1 MKRRQRGNGFEA
13 VSRFGRVESPASFPR
28 RVLGSRRRG
37 REPSSHCQSL
47 GTRLRGYDV
56 FVGKRKSVGT
66 VQRAAFVVVLLLGQ
80 ICSQDATAQVAS
92 ESSRRAIRFSTDV
105 RPLLSDRCFHCHGPD
120 EESREAELRLD
131 IAPESDEIVVPGKP
145 KGSELLRRITSTDPD
160 EQMPPPGH
168 GKPLT
173 TKEVSLIKRWI
184 EGGGKWS
191 AHWAYEK
198 PVRTKAPDLALDK
211 SSNWIDGF
219 IAQRLADETLKLSPE
234 ADPVTLIRRVSFDL
248 TGLPPTPEEVA
259 AFVNDRSADA
269 WEKVVDRLLASD
281 AHGERM
287 ATYWLDLV
295 RYADTVGY
303 HGDQD
308 HAISPY
314 RDWVID
320 AFIENMPFDRFTA
333 EQLAGDLVEGSGTDQ
348 KIASG
353 YNRLLQTT
361 HEGGLQPREY
371 LAIYAADRI
380 RNLSEVWMGGTMGC
394 CQCHN
399 HKFDPYTIEDF
410 YSMGAFFADLD
421 EAKHFTSGGNSLPTK
436 REPELVVLTRRE
448 RAKITAL
455 DTAIRECNEAIAA
468 RKPVKPEKLEK
479 AYDKAYAA
487 ILKTLKTMKALGA
500 DLEKS
505 ARRTMISASIK
516 PRTMRVLPRGNWLDE
531 SGPIVTSAIPSFL
544 GKLDTGDQRATRL
557 DLAEWLTDAESGNG
571 LLTSRVF
578 ANRFWYLLLGNGI
591 ARNLTD
597 FGGQGEPPSHPELL
611 DNLAIEF
618 VESGWNIRHMLKLIA
633 MSRTYRQSSF
643 VGEELRTADPENRL
657 FSRQSRFR
665 LPAEAVRDNALFV
678 SGLLVQKVGGPSVKP
693 YQPAGYYRHLN
704 FPTRKYAQHNDDRQ
718 WRRGLY
724 VHWQRQFLHPM
735 LKAFDAPRR
744 EECTAQRP
752 RSNTPLASL
761 TLLNDPTFVEAARA
775 FAERI
780 FRTETATT
788 DSERLD
794 AAFMLAVSRKPDAF
808 ERSVLSTLLIES
820 RKQYQGHEKAARN
833 FISAGIAPTPYG
845 FEVTEHAAWTAVAR
859 AILTLGE
866 TTTRN

>member
-1 MKRRQRGNGFEA
+1 MNSATSSFSTDAGTNRQLVSSVLTSTRWRFSLVWCFLGLFITHSAFAQERRP
-13 VSRFGRVESPASFPR
+13 V
-28 RVLGSRRRG
+28 
-37 REPSSHCQSL
+37 
-47 GTRLRGYDV
+47 
-56 FVGKRKSVGT
+56 
-66 VQRAAFVVVLLLGQ
+66 
-80 ICSQDATAQVAS
+80 
-92 ESSRRAIRFSTDV
+92 RFSTDI
-105 RPLLSDRCFHCHGPD
+105 RPILSDRCFHCHGPD

-131 IAPESDEIVVPGKP
+131 IAPEADHIVVPAKP
-145 KGSELLRRITSTDPD
+145 AESELWRRIMSTDPD

-173 TKEVSLIKRWI
+173 KDESDLLHRWI

-198 PVRTKAPDLALDK
+198 PLKTEPPEVAVDDP
-211 SSNWIDGF
+211 SNWIDRF
-219 IAQRLADETLKLSPE
+219 IVQQLADGSLNLAPE
-234 ADPVTLIRRVSFDL
+234 ADRVTLIRRVSFDL
-248 TGLPPTPEEVA
+248 TGLPPTPEEVDV
-259 AFVNDRSADA
+259 FVNDKSDGA
-269 WEKVVDRLLASD
+269 WETLIDRLLASE

-320 AFIENMPFDRFTA
+320 AFTENIPFDRFTA
-333 EQLAGDLVEGSGTDQ
+333 EQLAGDLVEGSGIDQ

-410 YSMGAFFADLD
+410 YSIGAFFADLD

-448 RAKITAL
+448 RLRIDELKQ
-455 DTAIRECNEAIAA
+455 EIAGIKVA
-468 RKPVKPEKLEK
+468 SQHLANGDADQPSIVATIKKLEK
-479 AYDKAYAA
+479 EIEA
-487 ILKTLKTMKALGA
+487 IKKG
-500 DLEKS
+500 S
-505 ARRTMISASIK
+505 RRTMISASVK
-516 PRTMRVLPRGNWLDE
+516 PRTMRVLPRGNWLDD

-544 GKLDTGDQRATRL
+544 GNIETRGQRATRL
-557 DLAEWLTDAESGNG
+557 DLANWLTDAKNGNG
-571 LLTSRVF
+571 LLTARVF
-578 ANRFWYLLLGNGI
+578 VNRFWYLLFGEGI

-618 VESGWNIRHMLKLIA
+618 VESGWDVRHMLKLIA
-633 MSRTYRQSSF
+633 MSKAYRQSSS
-643 VGEELRTADPENRL
+643 VKDEALTADPENRL

-704 FPTRKYAQHNDDRQ
+704 FPTRKYAQHNDERQ

-775 FAERI
+775 FAARI
-780 FRTETATT
+780 LGGTS
-788 DSERLD
+788 DDKGRLD
-794 AAFMLAVSRKPDAF
+794 RAFRLAVSRSPDDF
-808 ERSVLSTLLIES
+808 EQKLVMQLLAES
-820 RKQYQGHEKAARN
+820 REQFLTDEAAARALV
-833 FISAGIAPTPYG
+833 STGLAPKD
-845 FEVTEHAAWTAVAR
+845 ENVSVVEHAAWTTVAR
-859 AILTLGE
+859 AILALGE

>member
-1 MKRRQRGNGFEA
+1 MKNFLELI
-13 VSRFGRVESPASFPR
+13 SFILLITGVPSAH
-28 RVLGSRRRG
+28 VLGDQ
-37 REPSSHCQSL
+37 P
-47 GTRLRGYDV
+47 
-56 FVGKRKSVGT
+56 
-66 VQRAAFVVVLLLGQ
+66 
-80 ICSQDATAQVAS
+80 
-92 ESSRRAIRFSTDV
+92 IRFSTDI

-131 IAPESDEIVVPGKP
+131 IAPEVDHIVVPGKP
-145 KGSELLRRITSTDPD
+145 AESELLRRVTSTDPD

-168 GKPLT
+168 GKPLSAGQ
-173 TKEVSLIKRWI
+173 VDLLRNWI
-184 EGGGKWS
+184 ESGGKWS

-198 PVRTKAPDLALDK
+198 PVRTAPPDVHVDR
-211 SSNWIDGF
+211 SGNWIDRF
-219 IAQRLADETLKLSPE
+219 IADRLASRSLQLSPE
-234 ADPVTLIRRVSFDL
+234 ADHGTLIRRVSFDL
-248 TGLPPTPEEVA
+248 TGLPPTPEEVD
-259 AFVNDRSADA
+259 AFVSDGSPDA
-269 WEKVVDRLLASD
+269 WEKLVDRLLASE
-281 AHGERM
+281 AHGERL
-287 ATYWLDLV
+287 ASYWLDLV

-308 HAISPY
+308 HNISPY

-333 EQLAGDLVEGSGTDQ
+333 EQLAGDLVEGAGIDQ

-361 HEGGLQPREY
+361 HEGGLQPKEY

-421 EAKHFTSGGNSLPTK
+421 EAKHFKSGGNSLPTK
-436 REPELVVLTRRE
+436 REPELVVLSQRE
-448 RAKITAL
+448 RRRIDEL
-455 DTAIRECNEAIAA
+455 RDEIAA
-468 RKPVKPEKLEK
+468 IQVASQHTGTSDGDTSLVDAMVKKLKKEIEDIEKN
-479 AYDKAYAA
+479 
-487 ILKTLKTMKALGA
+487 
-500 DLEKS
+500 
-505 ARRTMISASIK
+505 ARRTMISVSIE
-516 PRTMRVLPRGNWLDE
+516 PRTMRVLPRGNWLDD
-531 SGPIVTSAIPSFL
+531 SGPIVTSAIPKFL
-544 GKLDTGDQRATRL
+544 GKLDTGDQRASRL
-557 DLAEWLTDAESGNG
+557 DLAKWLTDAENGNG
-571 LLTSRVF
+571 LLTARVF
-578 ANRFWYLLLGNGI
+578 ANRFWYLLFGNGI

-618 VESGWNIRHMLKLIA
+618 VESGWNVRHMLKLMA
-633 MSRTYRQSSF
+633 MSLAYRQTSVVSD
-643 VGEELRTADPENRL
+643 ELRKADPENRL
-657 FSRQSRFR
+657 FSRQARFR
-665 LPAEAVRDNALFV
+665 LPAETIRDNALFI
-678 SGLLVQKVGGPSVKP
+678 SGLLVQEIGGPSVKP

-704 FPTRKYAQHNDDRQ
+704 FPTRKYTHHNDERQ

-761 TLLNDPTFVEAARA
+761 TLLNDPTFVEAARVFAHRVMTEADNDRTRLHRA
-775 FAERI
+775 FR
-780 FRTETATT
+780 
-788 DSERLD
+788 
-794 AAFMLAVSRKPDAF
+794 LAVSRSPDEV
-808 ERSVLSTLLIES
+808 ERGLLLKLLTDS
-820 RKQYQGHEKAARN
+820 RDQFGSEEAAARALVATG
-833 FISAGIAPTPYG
+833 ISS
-845 FEVTEHAAWTAVAR
+845 EHGDVPAAELAAWTTVAR

>member
-1 MKRRQRGNGFEA
+1 MNPDSLRNIFASVVQSGFTT
-13 VSRFGRVESPASFPR
+13 FLASFPR
-28 RVLGSRRRG
+28 R
-37 REPSSHCQSL
+37 RETRPRWISL
-47 GTRLRGYDV
+47 GTRLRGYDE
-56 FVGKRKSVGT
+56 FVGTAESARTVSV
-66 VQRAAFVVVLLLGQ
+66 AALILMLLLLLLLSS
-80 ICSQDATAQVAS
+80 SQRATAQAARETS
-92 ESSRRAIRFSTDV
+92 ERAVRFSTDI
-105 RPLLSDRCFHCHGPD
+105 RPILSDRCFHCHGPD

-131 IAPESDEIVVPGKP
+131 IAPEADHVVVPGDP
-145 KGSELLRRITSTDPD
+145 SESELFRRITSTDPD

-173 TKEVSLIKRWI
+173 NDEVSLLRRWI

-198 PVRTKAPDLALDK
+198 PVKTVPPDIAVG
-211 SSNWIDGF
+211 SPSNWIDRF
-219 IAQRLADETLKLSPE
+219 IAARLADESLELSPE
-234 ADPVTLIRRVSFDL
+234 ADRVTLLRRISFDL
-248 TGLPPTPEEVA
+248 TGLPPTPEDVD
-259 AFVNDRSADA
+259 AFVNDKSANA

-281 AHGERM
+281 EHGERM

-308 HAISPY
+308 HNISPY

-333 EQLAGDLVEGSGTDQ
+333 EQLAGDLVEGSGIDQ

-361 HEGGLQPREY
+361 HEGGLQPKEY

-410 YSMGAFFADLD
+410 YSIGAFFADLD
-421 EAKHFTSGGNSLPTK
+421 EAQHFKSGGNSLPTK
-436 REPELVVLTRRE
+436 REPELVVLTQRE
-448 RAKITAL
+448 RLRIDELKQEIAG
-455 DTAIRECNEAIAA
+455 IRIASQHVA
-468 RKPVKPEKLEK
+468 NGDQSSVGAVIGKLEK
-479 AYDKAYAA
+479 EIEAINKA
-487 ILKTLKTMKALGA
+487 
-500 DLEKS
+500 
-505 ARRTMISASIK
+505 ARRTMISASIE
-516 PRTMRVLPRGNWLDE
+516 PRTMRVLPRGNWLDD
-531 SGPIVTSAIPSFL
+531 SGPVVTSSIPKFL
-544 GKLDTGDQRATRL
+544 GTLDTGSKRATRL
-557 DLAEWLTDAESGNG
+557 DLASWLTDAENGNG
-571 LLTSRVF
+571 LLTARVF
-578 ANRFWYLLLGNGI
+578 ANRFWYLLFGEGI

-618 VESGWNIRHMLKLIA
+618 VESGWNVRHMLKRIA
-633 MSRTYRQSSF
+633 MSQAYRQSSL
-643 VGEELRTADPENRL
+643 VSARLREVDPANRL

-678 SGLLVQKVGGPSVKP
+678 SGLLVQQIGGPSVKP

-704 FPTRKYAQHNDDRQ
+704 FPTREYAQHSDERQ

-775 FAERI
+775 FAARI
-780 FRTETATT
+780 MTSAN
-788 DSERLD
+788 DDHARLD
-794 AAFMLAVSRKPDAF
+794 AAFRSAVSRSPEDF
-808 ERSVLSTLLIES
+808 ERKLLTELLVAS
-820 RKQYQGHEKAARN
+820 RGQYRSDEASALALV
-833 FISAGIAPTPYG
+833 SAGIAPNTDG
-845 FEVTEHAAWTAVAR
+845 GSVVEHAAWTAVAR

>member
-1 MKRRQRGNGFEA
+1 VKRDSFRNFLASVVQIGLMIFL
-13 VSRFGRVESPASFPR
+13 ASFPR
-28 RVLGSRRRG
+28 R
-37 REPSSHCQSL
+37 REPGTHWMSL
-47 GTRLRGYDV
+47 GTRLRGYDEV
-56 FVGKRKSVGT
+56 VGSGESART
-66 VQRAAFVVVLLLGQ
+66 VQLAAFGFVLLATLSL
-80 ICSQDATAQVAS
+80 SQRATAQTEGQAAS
-92 ESSRRAIRFSTDV
+92 GRAVRFSTDI
-105 RPLLSDRCFHCHGPD
+105 RPILSDRCFHCHGPD

-131 IAPESDEIVVPGKP
+131 IAPEADHIVVPGKP
-145 KGSELLRRITSTDPD
+145 AESELFRRITSTDPD

-173 TKEVSLIKRWI
+173 VDEVSLFRGWI

-198 PVRTKAPDLALDK
+198 PVRTKDPNVVVDNSA
-211 SSNWIDGF
+211 NWIDRF
-219 IAQRLADETLKLSPE
+219 IAQRLADESLKLSPE
-234 ADPVTLIRRVSFDL
+234 ADRVTLLRRVSFDL
-248 TGLPPTPEEVA
+248 TGLPPTPEHVE
-259 AFVNDRSADA
+259 AFVSDKSADA
-269 WEKVVDRLLASD
+269 WENVVDRLLASD
-281 AHGERM
+281 EHGERM

-320 AFIENMPFDRFTA
+320 AFIDNMPFDRFTA
-333 EQLAGDLVEGSGTDQ
+333 EQLAGDLVEGSGIDQ

-361 HEGGLQPREY
+361 HEGGLQPKEY

-448 RAKITAL
+448 RRRIKELDQKIGETKAAVAAL
-455 DTAIRECNEAIAA
+455 ASDDAA
-468 RKPVKPEKLEK
+468 RSKLEATITELTK
-479 AYDKAYAA
+479 KKAA
-487 ILKTLKTMKALGA
+487 ISKG
-500 DLEKS
+500 

-516 PRTMRVLPRGNWLDE
+516 PRTMRVLPRGNWLDD
-531 SGPIVTSAIPSFL
+531 SGPIVTSSIPKFL

-557 DLAEWLTDAESGNG
+557 DLANWLTDVENGNG
-571 LLTSRVF
+571 LLTARVF
-578 ANRFWYLLLGNGI
+578 ANRFWYLLFGNGI

-618 VESGWNIRHMLKLIA
+618 VDSGWNVRHMLKLIA
-633 MSRTYRQSSF
+633 MSRAYRQSSL
-643 VGEELRTADPENRL
+643 VTDQVREADPENRL

-775 FAERI
+775 FADRI
-780 FRTETATT
+780 MTSAEDDQA
-788 DSERLD
+788 RLD
-794 AAFMLAVSRKPDAF
+794 VAFRLAVSRSVEDF
-808 ERSVLSTLLIES
+808 ERELLTELLVAS
-820 RKQYQGHEKAARN
+820 REQYRSNEASARALV
-833 FISAGIAPTPYG
+833 SAGIAPKAEG
-845 FEVTEHAAWTAVAR
+845 VSVVEHAAWTAVAR

>member
-1 MKRRQRGNGFEA
+1 VKRVHYGNVFA
-13 VSRFGRVESPASFPR
+13 TVFRTGRVVFLASFPR
-28 RVLGSRRRG
+28 R
-37 REPSSHCQSL
+37 REPSLHCQPL
-47 GTRLRGYDV
+47 GTRLRGYDMIAGRSV
-56 FVGKRKSVGT
+56 PVGT
-66 VQRAAFVVVLLLGQ
+66 ARFLVLGVVLLGGWTTLLPA
-80 ICSQDATAQVAS
+80 QDLA
-92 ESSRRAIRFSTDV
+92 ESGSAGRAVRFSTDI

-131 IAPESDEIVVPGKP
+131 ISPESDEIVVPGKP
-145 KGSELLRRITSTDPD
+145 AESELLRRIMSTDPD

-168 GKPLT
+168 GKPLNADQ
-173 TKEVSLIKRWI
+173 VSLLRHWI

-198 PVRTKAPDLALDK
+198 PVKTATPNVAAAE
-211 SSNWIDGF
+211 SANWIDRF
-219 IAQRLADETLKLSPE
+219 ITQRLAESSLKLSPE
-234 ADPVTLIRRVSFDL
+234 ADRVTLIRRVSFDL
-248 TGLPPTPEEVA
+248 TGLPPTPAQVA
-259 AFVNDRSADA
+259 EFVRDQSGDA
-269 WEKVVDRLLASD
+269 WEKLIDRLLASET
-281 AHGERM
+281 HGERM
-287 ATYWLDLV
+287 ASYWLDLV

-333 EQLAGDLVEGSGTDQ
+333 EQLAGDLVEGSGIDQ

-361 HEGGLQPREY
+361 HEGGLQPKEY

-410 YSMGAFFADLD
+410 YSIGAFFADLD

-448 RAKITAL
+448 RLRIDELKQEIAGIRVASQHVANGNADQPSVDAMIEELEKEVE
-455 DTAIRECNEAIAA
+455 AIR
-468 RKPVKPEKLEK
+468 
-479 AYDKAYAA
+479 
-487 ILKTLKTMKALGA
+487 
-500 DLEKS
+500 KS
-505 ARRTMISASIK
+505 ARRTMISASID

-531 SGPIVTSAIPSFL
+531 SGPVVASAIPKFL
-544 GKLDTGDQRATRL
+544 GKLDTGGERATRL
-557 DLAEWLTDAESGNG
+557 DLARWLTDAENGNG
-571 LLTSRVF
+571 LLTARVF
-578 ANRFWYLLLGNGI
+578 VNRFWYLLLGEGI

-618 VESGWNIRHMLKLIA
+618 VDSGWNVRHILKLIA
-633 MSRTYRQSSF
+633 MSRAYRQSSF
-643 VGEELRTADPENRL
+643 VSEELHKADPENRL

-678 SGLLVQKVGGPSVKP
+678 SGLLVQQVGGPSVKP

-704 FPTRKYAQHNDDRQ
+704 FPTRKYAQNNDDRQ

-775 FAERI
+775 FAARI
-780 FRTETATT
+780 LDGTNDDEA
-788 DSERLD
+788 RLD
-794 AAFMLAVSRKPDAF
+794 RAFRLAVSRTPDDF
-808 ERSVLSTLLIES
+808 ERKLIMRLLEVS
-820 RKQYQGHEKAARN
+820 REQYRSNETGAR
-833 FISAGIAPTPYG
+833 ALVTTGLAPASSNVPA
-845 FEVTEHAAWTAVAR
+845 VEHAAWAAVAR

>member
-1 MKRRQRGNGFEA
+1 MIQDCNLTQRREDAEFRKGICKSPKCHSSLFSELRIPESIPVLFA
-13 VSRFGRVESPASFPR
+13 SLRDAAASRQPR
-28 RVLGSRRRG
+28 
-37 REPSSHCQSL
+37 Q
-47 GTRLRGYDV
+47 DV
-56 FVGKRKSVGT
+56 FGNCLRWGSLLT
-66 VQRAAFVVVLLLGQ
+66 LLLFVAVIGVGDKTQ
-80 ICSQDATAQVAS
+80 AQPL
-92 ESSRRAIRFSTDV
+92 SRNVRFSTDI

-131 IAPESDEIVVPGKP
+131 VASEADHIVVPGKP
-145 KGSELLRRITSTDPD
+145 VESELFRRITSNDSD

-173 TKEVSLIKRWI
+173 KSEVSLLREWI
-184 EGGGKWS
+184 QSGGKWS

-198 PVRTKAPDLALDK
+198 PMKTRTPDNAVDGA
-211 SSNWIDGF
+211 SNWIDRF
-219 IAQRLADETLKLSPE
+219 IAQRLDDESLKLSPE
-234 ADPVTLIRRVSFDL
+234 ADRVTLLRRVSFDL
-248 TGLPPTPEEVA
+248 TGLPPTPEEVD
-259 AFVNDRSADA
+259 AFVADKSTDA
-269 WEKVVDRLLASD
+269 WEKVVDRMLASD
-281 AHGERM
+281 EHGERL

-308 HAISPY
+308 HSISPY

-333 EQLAGDLVEGSGTDQ
+333 EQLAGDLVEGSGIDQ

-361 HEGGLQPREY
+361 HEGGLQPKEY

-421 EAKHFTSGGNSLPTK
+421 EAQHFKSGGNSLPTK

-448 RAKITAL
+448 RLRIEELNQKISETKTTVAL
-455 DTAIRECNEAIAA
+455 LATDDAARSKLETTIAELSKEKEAIS
-468 RKPVKPEKLEK
+468 
-479 AYDKAYAA
+479 
-487 ILKTLKTMKALGA
+487 
-500 DLEKS
+500 KS
-505 ARRTMISASIK
+505 ARRTMISASIE
-516 PRTMRVLPRGNWLDE
+516 PRTMRVLPRGNWLDD
-531 SGPIVTSAIPSFL
+531 SGAIVPPAIPKFL
-544 GKLDTGDQRATRL
+544 GKLETGDQRATRL
-557 DLAEWLTDAESGNG
+557 DLANWLTDAENGNG
-571 LLTSRVF
+571 LLTARVF
-578 ANRFWYLLLGNGI
+578 ANRFWYLLFGNGL

-618 VESGWNIRHMLKLIA
+618 VESGWNVRHMLKLIA
-633 MSRTYRQSSF
+633 MSRAYRQSSL
-643 VGEELRTADPENRL
+643 VSDELREADPENRL

-678 SGLLVQKVGGPSVKP
+678 SGLLVQHVGGPSVKP
-693 YQPAGYYRHLN
+693 YQPVGYYRHLN
-704 FPTRKYAQHNDDRQ
+704 FPTRKYAQHNDERQ

-761 TLLNDPTFVEAARA
+761 TLLNDPTFVEAARV
-775 FAERI
+775 FAARI
-780 FRTETATT
+780 INVA
-788 DSERLD
+788 DDDKARLD
-794 AAFMLAVSRKPDAF
+794 EAFRLAVSRTPDNV
-808 ERSVLSTLLIES
+808 ERQLLMQLLAAS
-820 RKQYQGHEKAARN
+820 REQYRSDETAARAL
-833 FISAGIAPTPYG
+833 ISTGLAPTSSEIP
-845 FEVTEHAAWTAVAR
+845 VAEHAAWTVVAR

>member
-1 MKRRQRGNGFEA
+1 MKFTTSSSPINTSTKRQQVN
-13 VSRFGRVESPASFPR
+13 VSLKFTRWRF
-28 RVLGSRRRG
+28 VL
-37 REPSSHCQSL
+37 
-47 GTRLRGYDV
+47 V
-56 FVGKRKSVGT
+56 FCCAIV
-66 VQRAAFVVVLLLGQ
+66 AFAR
-80 ICSQDATAQVAS
+80 IATAQDG
-92 ESSRRAIRFSTDV
+92 RAVRFSTDI

-131 IAPESDEIVVPGKP
+131 IAPEPDHIVVPGMP
-145 KGSELLRRITSTDPD
+145 AESELFRRITSTDPD

-173 TKEVSLIKRWI
+173 NDEISLLRRWI
-184 EGGGKWS
+184 QGGGKWS

-198 PVRTKAPDLALDK
+198 PVKTATPNVAAAE
-211 SSNWIDGF
+211 SANWIDRF
-219 IAQRLADETLKLSPE
+219 IDQRLADESLKLSPE
-234 ADPVTLIRRVSFDL
+234 ADRVTLLRRVSFDL
-248 TGLPPTPEEVA
+248 TGLPPTPEQVD
-259 AFVNDRSADA
+259 AFVADKSADA

-308 HAISPY
+308 HAISPF

-320 AFIENMPFDRFTA
+320 AFIDNMPFDRFTA
-333 EQLAGDLVEGSGTDQ
+333 EQLAGDLVEGSGVDQ

-361 HEGGLQPREY
+361 HEGGLQPKEY

-399 HKFDPYTIEDF
+399 HKFDPYTIKDF

-448 RAKITAL
+448 RERIAAF
-455 DTAIRECNEAIAA
+455 DEAIRECNEAIAA
-468 RKPVKPEKLEK
+468 RKPVEPEKLEK
-479 AYDKAYAA
+479 VYDKAYAELRNA
-487 ILKTLKTMKALGA
+487 LETMTALR
-500 DLEKS
+500 EQVKKS

-516 PRTMRVLPRGNWLDE
+516 PRTMRVLPRGNWLDD
-531 SGPIVTSAIPSFL
+531 SGPIVTSSIPKFL
-544 GKLDTGDQRATRL
+544 GKLDTGDERATRL
-557 DLAEWLTDAESGNG
+557 DLARWLTDAENGNG
-571 LLTSRVF
+571 LLTARVF
-578 ANRFWYLLLGNGI
+578 VNRFWYLLFGEGI

-618 VESGWNIRHMLKLIA
+618 VDSGWDVRHMLKLIA

-643 VGEELRTADPENRL
+643 VSEELNKVDPENRL
-657 FSRQSRFR
+657 FSRQSRYR

-775 FAERI
+775 FADQIMTSAEDDQ
-780 FRTETATT
+780 A
-788 DSERLD
+788 RLD
-794 AAFMLAVSRKPDAF
+794 FAFRLAVSRSLEDF
-808 ERSVLSTLLIES
+808 ERKLLTELLLASREQYRSDES
-820 RKQYQGHEKAARN
+820 SARALV
-833 FISAGIAPTPYG
+833 SAGIAPKAE
-845 FEVTEHAAWTAVAR
+845 EVSVVEHAAWTAVAR

>member
-1 MKRRQRGNGFEA
+1 MKWQQQK
-13 VSRFGRVESPASFPR
+13 PALVYSLVA
-28 RVLGSRRRG
+28 VLGWTMDA
-37 REPSSHCQSL
+37 EP
-47 GTRLRGYDV
+47 V
-56 FVGKRKSVGT
+56 
-66 VQRAAFVVVLLLGQ
+66 AAQ
-80 ICSQDATAQVAS
+80 ATAKPG
-92 ESSRRAIRFSTDV
+92 SRTVRFSTDI
-105 RPLLSDRCFHCHGPD
+105 RPILSDRCFHCHGPD
-120 EESREAELRLD
+120 KESREAELRLD
-131 IAPESDEIVVPGKP
+131 IAPQADQIVVPGKP
-145 KGSELLRRITSTDPD
+145 AESKLLRRVISTDPD

-173 TKEVSLIKRWI
+173 KEERDLFRRWI

-198 PVRTKAPDLALDK
+198 PVRTKTFNVDVDK
-211 SSNWIDGF
+211 SLSWIDRY
-219 IAQRLADETLKLSPE
+219 IAQRLAGESLKLSPE
-234 ADPVTLIRRVSFDL
+234 ADRVTLIRRVSFDL
-248 TGLPPTPEEVA
+248 TGLPPTLEDVE
-259 AFVNDRSADA
+259 AFVKDDSDDA
-269 WEKVVDRLLASD
+269 WERQIDRLLASE

-308 HAISPY
+308 HPISPY

-333 EQLAGDLVEGSGTDQ
+333 EQLAGDLVEGSGIDQ

-410 YSMGAFFADLD
+410 YSIGAFFADLD

-448 RAKITAL
+448 RLRIDELKQ
-455 DTAIRECNEAIAA
+455 EIAGIKVA
-468 RKPVKPEKLEK
+468 SQHLANGNVDQPSIVAMIKKLEK
-479 AYDKAYAA
+479 EIEAIEKA
-487 ILKTLKTMKALGA
+487 
-500 DLEKS
+500 

-516 PRTMRVLPRGNWLDE
+516 PRTMRVLPRGNWLDD

-544 GKLDTGDQRATRL
+544 GNIETGNQRATRL
-557 DLAEWLTDAESGNG
+557 DLAKWLTDAKNGNG
-571 LLTSRVF
+571 LLTARVF
-578 ANRFWYLLLGNGI
+578 MNRFWYLLFGEGI

-618 VESGWNIRHMLKLIA
+618 VESGWDVRHMLKLIA
-633 MSRTYRQSSF
+633 MSRAYRQSSY
-643 VGEELRTADPENRL
+643 VSDGTLTADPGNRL

-665 LPAEAVRDNALFV
+665 LPAEAVRDNALFI

-704 FPTRKYAQHNDDRQ
+704 FPTRKYAQHNDERQ

-761 TLLNDPTFVEAARA
+761 TLLNDPTFVEAARS
-775 FAERI
+775 FAARI
-780 FRTETATT
+780 LDDARDDRA
-788 DSERLD
+788 RLD
-794 AAFMLAVSRKPDAF
+794 TAFRLAVSRSPDDF
-808 ERSVLSTLLIES
+808 ERKLVMQLLVDS
-820 RKQYQGHEKAARN
+820 RGQFRADEAAARALV
-833 FISAGIAPTPYG
+833 STGLAPEDDG
-845 FEVTEHAAWTAVAR
+845 VSVVEHAAWTTVAR

>member
-1 MKRRQRGNGFEA
+1 MKQQDRRPAILRIVLEA
-13 VSRFGRVESPASFPR
+13 TLMAWGRIASCQGRLKTCPTSLIPR
-28 RVLGSRRRG
+28 LIIS
-37 REPSSHCQSL
+37 
-47 GTRLRGYDV
+47 
-56 FVGKRKSVGT
+56 
-66 VQRAAFVVVLLLGQ
+66 LLLACFAGFHS
-80 ICSQDATAQVAS
+80 SQYATAQTDRGAGGRPV
-92 ESSRRAIRFSTDV
+92 RFSTDI

-131 IAPESDEIVVPGKP
+131 IAPETDHIVIPGKP
-145 KGSELLRRITSTDPD
+145 AESELFRRITSNDPD

-173 TKEVSLIKRWI
+173 NDEITLLRRWI
-184 EGGGKWS
+184 QSGGKWS

-198 PVRTKAPDLALDK
+198 PVKIGPPDVAVDGPANGLDR
-211 SSNWIDGF
+211 F
-219 IAQRLADETLKLSPE
+219 IAQRLADESLKLSPD
-234 ADPVTLIRRVSFDL
+234 ADRVTLMRRVSFDL
-248 TGLPPTPEEVA
+248 TSLPPTPEQVD
-259 AFVNDRSADA
+259 AFVADKSADA

-281 AHGERM
+281 EHGERM

-320 AFIENMPFDRFTA
+320 AFIDNMPFDRFTA
-333 EQLAGDLVEGSGTDQ
+333 EQLAGDLVEGSGIDQ

-361 HEGGLQPREY
+361 HEGGLQPKEY

-421 EAKHFTSGGNSLPTK
+421 EAEHFTSGGNSLPTK

-448 RAKITAL
+448 RLRIDELKQEIVG
-455 DTAIRECNEAIAA
+455 IRIVSQHVANGNADQSFDADI
-468 RKPVKPEKLEK
+468 EKLEK
-479 AYDKAYAA
+479 EIAA
-487 ILKTLKTMKALGA
+487 INKN
-500 DLEKS
+500 

-516 PRTMRVLPRGNWLDE
+516 PRTMRVLPRGNWLDD
-531 SGPIVTSAIPSFL
+531 SGPIVTSSIPEFL
-544 GKLDTGDQRATRL
+544 GKLETGDQRATRL
-557 DLAEWLTDAESGNG
+557 DLANWLTDAENGNG
-571 LLTSRVF
+571 LLTARVF
-578 ANRFWYLLLGNGI
+578 ANRFWFLLFGNGI

-618 VESGWNIRHMLKLIA
+618 VDSGWNVRHMLKLIA
-633 MSRTYRQSSF
+633 MSRAYRQSSL
-643 VGEELRTADPENRL
+643 VTDEIRDADPENRL

-665 LPAEAVRDNALFV
+665 LPAEAVRDNSLFI
-678 SGLLVQKVGGPSVKP
+678 SGLLVQQVGGPSVKP

-704 FPTRKYAQHNDDRQ
+704 FPTRKYAQHNDKRQ

-775 FAERI
+775 FASRI
-780 FRTETATT
+780 MTSANDDQR
-788 DSERLD
+788 RLD
-794 AAFMLAVSRKPDAF
+794 VAFGLAVSRSPEDF
-808 ERSVLSTLLIES
+808 ERKLLTELLVAS
-820 RKQYQGHEKAARN
+820 REQYRSDEAAALALV
-833 FISAGIAPTPYG
+833 SAGIAPKA
-845 FEVTEHAAWTAVAR
+845 EDVSVVEHAAWTAVAR

>member
-1 MKRRQRGNGFEA
+1 MKLLHHHTAIFTLLMACLIGM
-13 VSRFGRVESPASFPR
+13 SLPR
-28 RVLGSRRRG
+28 RANAQAA
-37 REPSSHCQSL
+37 RESSH
-47 GTRLRGYDV
+47 
-56 FVGKRKSVGT
+56 
-66 VQRAAFVVVLLLGQ
+66 
-80 ICSQDATAQVAS
+80 
-92 ESSRRAIRFSTDV
+92 RAIRFSTDI

-131 IAPESDEIVVPGKP
+131 IAPEAKHIVVPGKP
-145 KGSELLRRITSTDPD
+145 AESELFRRITTNDTD

-173 TKEVSLIKRWI
+173 KSEVNLLREWI
-184 EGGGKWS
+184 QSGGKWS

-198 PVRTKAPDLALDK
+198 PIKTEPPNIAVDEP
-211 SSNWIDGF
+211 SNWIDQF
-219 IAQRLADETLKLSPE
+219 IAQRLTDESLKLSPE
-234 ADPVTLIRRVSFDL
+234 ADRVTLLRRVSFDL
-248 TGLPPTPEEVA
+248 TGLPPTPEEVD
-259 AFVNDRSADA
+259 AFVADKSTDA
-269 WEKVVDRLLASD
+269 WEKVVDRMLASD
-281 AHGERM
+281 EHGERL

-308 HAISPY
+308 HSISPY

-333 EQLAGDLVEGSGTDQ
+333 EQLAGDLVEGSGIDQ

-361 HEGGLQPREY
+361 HEGGLQPKEY

-421 EAKHFTSGGNSLPTK
+421 EAKHFKSGGNSLPTK

-448 RAKITAL
+448 RLRIEELNQKISETKTVVAL
-455 DTAIRECNEAIAA
+455 LATDDAA
-468 RKPVKPEKLEK
+468 RSKLETTITELSK
-479 AYDKAYAA
+479 
-487 ILKTLKTMKALGA
+487 
-500 DLEKS
+500 EKEAVS
-505 ARRTMISASIK
+505 KNARRTMISASIE
-516 PRTMRVLPRGNWLDE
+516 PRTMRVLPRGNWLDD
-531 SGPIVTSAIPSFL
+531 SGAIVTSAIPTFL

-557 DLAEWLTDAESGNG
+557 DLANWLTDANNGNG
-571 LLTSRVF
+571 LLTARVF
-578 ANRFWYLLLGNGI
+578 ANRFWYLLFGEGI

-618 VESGWNIRHMLKLIA
+618 VESGWNVRHMLKLIA
-633 MSRTYRQSSF
+633 MSRAYRQSSL
-643 VGEELRTADPENRL
+643 VSDELTEADPENRL

-678 SGLLVQKVGGPSVKP
+678 SGLLVQQVGGASVKP

-704 FPTRKYAQHNDDRQ
+704 FPTRKYAQHNDKRQ

-761 TLLNDPTFVEAARA
+761 TLLNDPTFVEAARS
-775 FAERI
+775 FAVRI
-780 FRTETATT
+780 INDADNDEA
-788 DSERLD
+788 RLD
-794 AAFMLAVSRKPDAF
+794 EAFRLAVSRTPDNV
-808 ERSVLSTLLIES
+808 ERQLLMQLLAAS
-820 RKQYQGHEKAARN
+820 REEYRQYEAAAR
-833 FISAGIAPTPYG
+833 SLVTTGLAPVADKIPI
-845 FEVTEHAAWTAVAR
+845 VEHASWTVVAR

>member
-1 MKRRQRGNGFEA
+1 MKQRQMKLA
-13 VSRFGRVESPASFPR
+13 IVCLCVVA
-28 RVLGSRRRG
+28 LGG
-37 REPSSHCQSL
+37 AMNAEP
-47 GTRLRGYDV
+47 V
-56 FVGKRKSVGT
+56 
-66 VQRAAFVVVLLLGQ
+66 AAQ
-80 ICSQDATAQVAS
+80 ATARPS
-92 ESSRRAIRFSTDV
+92 GRAVRFSTDI
-105 RPLLSDRCFHCHGPD
+105 RPILSDRCFHCHGPD

-131 IAPESDEIVVPGKP
+131 ITPEADHIVVPAKP
-145 KGSELLRRITSTDPD
+145 AESELIRRIMSTDPD

-173 TKEVSLIKRWI
+173 KGESDLLHRWI

-191 AHWAYEK
+191 AHWAYKK
-198 PVRTKAPDLALDK
+198 PLKTEPPEVAADEP
-211 SSNWIDGF
+211 SNWIDRF
-219 IAQRLADETLKLSPE
+219 IAQRLAGESLKLSPE
-234 ADPVTLIRRVSFDL
+234 ADRVTLIRRVSFDL
-248 TGLPPTPEEVA
+248 TGLPPTPEEVDV
-259 AFVNDRSADA
+259 FVNDKSDGA
-269 WEKVVDRLLASD
+269 WEKLIDRLLASE

-308 HAISPY
+308 HSISPY

-333 EQLAGDLVEGSGTDQ
+333 EQLAGDLVEGSGIDQ

-436 REPELVVLTRRE
+436 RDPELVVLTRRE
-448 RAKITAL
+448 RLRIDELKQ
-455 DTAIRECNEAIAA
+455 EIAGIKVA
-468 RKPVKPEKLEK
+468 SQHLANGNADQPSIVAMIKKLEK
-479 AYDKAYAA
+479 EIEA
-487 ILKTLKTMKALGA
+487 I
-500 DLEKS
+500 EKS

-516 PRTMRVLPRGNWLDE
+516 PRTMRVLPRGNWLDD

-544 GKLDTGDQRATRL
+544 GNIETGNQRATRL
-557 DLAEWLTDAESGNG
+557 DLANWLTDAENGNG
-571 LLTSRVF
+571 LLTARVF
-578 ANRFWYLLLGNGI
+578 ANRFWYLLFGEGV

-618 VESGWNIRHMLKLIA
+618 VESGWNVRHMLKLIA
-633 MSRTYRQSSF
+633 MSRAYRQASVVSN
-643 VGEELRTADPENRL
+643 ELRKVDPENRL
-657 FSRQSRFR
+657 FSRQARLR
-665 LPAEAVRDNALFV
+665 LPAEAVRDNALFI

-704 FPTRKYAQHNDDRQ
+704 FPTRKYAQHNDERQ

-775 FAERI
+775 FAARI
-780 FRTETATT
+780 LTGTSDDKR
-788 DSERLD
+788 RLD
-794 AAFMLAVSRKPDAF
+794 RAFRLAVSRSPDDF
-808 ERSVLSTLLIES
+808 ERKLVMQLLAES
-820 RKQYQGHEKAARN
+820 REQFRADEAAARALV
-833 FISAGIAPTPYG
+833 STGLAPTDAK
-845 FEVTEHAAWTAVAR
+845 VSAVEHAAWTTVAR

>member
-1 MKRRQRGNGFEA
+1 MKRNPCMIIAAKLLRMHLA
-13 VSRFGRVESPASFPR
+13 VFVSSFPR
-28 RVLGSRRRG
+28 R
-37 REPSSHCQSL
+37 REPSHHCQSL
-47 GTRLRGYDV
+47 DSRLRGYDV
-56 FVGKRKSVGT
+56 FLRRESTVGT
-66 VQRAAFVVVLLLGQ
+66 VQLVVFSLVLLLGQ
-80 ICSQDATAQVAS
+80 VVSEPATGQVAS
-92 ESSRRAIRFSTDV
+92 GGTDRPVRFSTDI
-105 RPLLSDRCFHCHGPD
+105 RPILSDRCFHCHGPD

-131 IAPESDEIVVPGKP
+131 IAPESDGIVVPGQP
-145 KGSELLRRITSTDPD
+145 ADSELLRRIMSTDPD
-160 EQMPPPGH
+160 MQMPPPGH

-173 TKEVSLIKRWI
+173 RNEVNLIKRWI

-198 PVRTKAPDLALDK
+198 PIKTEVAFDGA
-211 SSNWIDGF
+211 SNWIDWF

-234 ADPVTLIRRVSFDL
+234 ADRVTLIRRVSFDL
-248 TGLPPTPEEVA
+248 IGLPPTTEEVN
-259 AFVNDRSADA
+259 AFVNDKSHDA
-269 WEKVVDRLLASD
+269 WEKLVDRLLASD

-320 AFIENMPFDRFTA
+320 AFIANMPFDQFTA
-333 EQLAGDLVEGSGTDQ
+333 EQLAGDLLEGSRIDQ

-361 HEGGLQPREY
+361 HEGGLQPKEY

-399 HKFDPYTIEDF
+399 HKFDPYTIDDF
-410 YSMGAFFADLD
+410 YSIGAFFADLD

-448 RAKITAL
+448 RLRIEEL
-455 DTAIRECNEAIAA
+455 VQRIREAQTLLKSLANDDQNRTGLESTITELTKEKDAIN
-468 RKPVKPEKLEK
+468 
-479 AYDKAYAA
+479 
-487 ILKTLKTMKALGA
+487 
-500 DLEKS
+500 KS
-505 ARRTMISASIK
+505 ARRTMISASIA

-531 SGPIVTSAIPSFL
+531 SGPIVTSAIPKFL
-544 GKLDTGDQRATRL
+544 GKLDTGDQRATRR
-557 DLAEWLTDAESGNG
+557 DLARWLTDPENGNG
-571 LLTSRVF
+571 LLTARVF
-578 ANRFWYLLLGNGI
+578 VNRFWYLLFGSGI

-618 VESGWNIRHMLKLIA
+618 VESGWNVRHLLKLIA
-633 MSRTYRQSSF
+633 LSRTYRQSSF
-643 VGEELRTADPENRL
+643 VSEELRKTDPGNRL
-657 FSRQSRFR
+657 FSRQSRYR
-665 LPAEAVRDNALFV
+665 LPAEAVRDNALFI

-775 FAERI
+775 FAARI
-780 FRTETATT
+780 ISAANDDKT
-788 DSERLD
+788 RLH
-794 AAFMLAVSRKPDAF
+794 AAFQMAVSRAPDDF
-808 ERSVLSTLLIES
+808 EQELVGLLLVTS
-820 RKQYQGHEKAARN
+820 REQYRENETAAR
-833 FISAGIAPTPYG
+833 SLVKTGLAPTADEIP
-845 FEVTEHAAWTAVAR
+845 VIEHAAWTVVAR

>member
-1 MKRRQRGNGFEA
+1 MKRQQYDN
-13 VSRFGRVESPASFPR
+13 VSKTVSMSSFPR
-28 RVLGSRRRG
+28 RRESSRNQTILD
-37 REPSSHCQSL
+37 P
-47 GTRLRGYDV
+47 RLRGNDAAEGRGFPIRSATLATLTILFFLQLLSDKV
-56 FVGKRKSVGT
+56 DAQPSV
-66 VQRAAFVVVLLLGQ
+66 
-80 ICSQDATAQVAS
+80 
-92 ESSRRAIRFSTDV
+92 ESPLREIRFSTDV

-131 IAPESDEIVVPGKP
+131 VVPKADHIVVPGEP
-145 KGSELLRRITSTDPD
+145 SESELLRRVASTDPD

-168 GKPLT
+168 SKPLT
-173 TKEVSLIKRWI
+173 KDEVNLLRRWI

-198 PVRTKAPDLALDK
+198 PVRTYIEETITDK
-211 SSNWIDGF
+211 SSSWIDEF
-219 IAQRLADETLKLSPE
+219 IALRLKEKDLQLSPE
-234 ADPVTLIRRVSFDL
+234 ADRVTLIRRVSFDL
-248 TGLPPTPEEVA
+248 TGLPPTPEEVD
-259 AFVNDRSADA
+259 AFVNDSSENA

-281 AHGERM
+281 EHGERM

-308 HAISPY
+308 HSISPY

-333 EQLAGDLVEGSGTDQ
+333 EQLAGDLVEGSGIDQ

-421 EAKHFTSGGNSLPTK
+421 EAKHFKSGGNSLPTK

-448 RAKITAL
+448 RKRIDELKLEISGIKVAAQHVGKQPA
-455 DTAIRECNEAIAA
+455 DQSSVDVAIA
-468 RKPVKPEKLEK
+468 KLQKEIETIEK
-479 AYDKAYAA
+479 A
-487 ILKTLKTMKALGA
+487 
-500 DLEKS
+500 
-505 ARRTMISASIK
+505 ARRTMISASIE
-516 PRTMRVLPRGNWLDE
+516 PRTMRVLPRGNWLDD
-531 SGPIVTSAIPSFL
+531 SGPVVMSAIPKFL
-544 GKLDTGDQRATRL
+544 GKLETGDQRATRL
-557 DLAEWLTDAESGNG
+557 DLANWLTDAENGNG
-571 LLTSRVF
+571 LLTARVF
-578 ANRFWYLLLGNGI
+578 ANRFWYLLFGEGI

-611 DNLAIEF
+611 DNLAVEF
-618 VESGWNIRHMLKLIA
+618 VESGWNVRHMLKLIA
-633 MSRTYRQSSF
+633 MSKAYRQTSIVSDQ
-643 VGEELRTADPENRL
+643 LRKNDPENRL
-657 FSRQSRFR
+657 FSRQTRFR
-665 LPAEAVRDNALFV
+665 LPAEAVRDNALFI
-678 SGLLVQKVGGPSVKP
+678 SGLLVQKIGGPSVKP

-704 FPTRKYAQHNDDRQ
+704 FPTRRYAQHNDERQ

-761 TLLNDPTFVEAARA
+761 TLLNDPTFVETARA
-775 FAERI
+775 FATRI
-780 FRTETATT
+780 INSGEGDDA
-788 DSERLD
+788 RLD
-794 AAFMLAVSRKPDAF
+794 VAFRLAVSRTPDDF
-808 ERSVLSTLLIES
+808 ERRLLTQLLVES
-820 RKQYQGHEKAARN
+820 RDQFTSNEVSARTL
-833 FISAGIAPTPYG
+833 ISTGVSPRAENIS
-845 FEVTEHAAWTAVAR
+845 VTEHAAWTTVAR

>member
-1 MKRRQRGNGFEA
+1 VTGNFTLTQRREDAEFREENIQQQDVLPFLFALRMSSELIVSGFAYLCVFAALRQTREHSYSASGRFALVSFWSVACVFALSFCNEA
-13 VSRFGRVESPASFPR
+13 KA
-28 RVLGSRRRG
+28 
-37 REPSSHCQSL
+37 EPS
-47 GTRLRGYDV
+47 G
-56 FVGKRKSVGT
+56 KSVG
-66 VQRAAFVVVLLLGQ
+66 RK
-80 ICSQDATAQVAS
+80 
-92 ESSRRAIRFSTDV
+92 IRFSTDV
-105 RPLLSDRCFHCHGPD
+105 RPILSDRCFHCHGPD
-120 EESREAELRLD
+120 EQSREAELRLD

-145 KGSELLRRITSTDPD
+145 ADSELLRRIKSTDPD
-160 EQMPPPGH
+160 EQMPPPDH
-168 GKPLT
+168 GKPLNAD
-173 TKEVSLIKRWI
+173 EISLIRRWI

-198 PVRTKAPDLALDK
+198 PVRTTASDAGLDE
-211 SSNWIDGF
+211 SSNWIDRF
-219 IAQRLADETLKLSPE
+219 IAQRLADESLKMSPE
-234 ADPVTLIRRVSFDL
+234 ADRVTLIRRVSFDL
-248 TGLPPTPEEVA
+248 TGLPPTPEDVA
-259 AFVNDRSADA
+259 AFVNDKSDDA
-269 WEKVVDRLLASD
+269 WEKLVDRLFASD

-320 AFIENMPFDRFTA
+320 AFIENMPFDRFTT
-333 EQLAGDLVEGSGTDQ
+333 EQLAGDLIADSGIDQ

-361 HEGGLQPREY
+361 HEGGLQPKEY

-399 HKFDPYTIEDF
+399 HKFDPYTIKDF
-410 YSMGAFFADLD
+410 YSIGAFFADLD

-448 RAKITAL
+448 RLRIDELKQ
-455 DTAIRECNEAIAA
+455 EIAGIKVA
-468 RKPVKPEKLEK
+468 SQHVANGNVDQPSVDAMIEKLEK
-479 AYDKAYAA
+479 EVEAISKA
-487 ILKTLKTMKALGA
+487 
-500 DLEKS
+500 
-505 ARRTMISASIK
+505 ARRTMISASIE
-516 PRTMRVLPRGNWLDE
+516 PRTMRVLPRGNWLDD
-531 SGPIVTSAIPSFL
+531 SGPIVTSAIPKFL
-544 GKLDTGDQRATRL
+544 GKLKTGDQRATRL
-557 DLAEWLTDAESGNG
+557 DLARWLTDAENGNG
-571 LLTSRVF
+571 LLTARVF
-578 ANRFWYLLLGNGI
+578 VNRFWYLLFGNGI

-618 VESGWNIRHMLKLIA
+618 VESGWNVRHMLKLIA
-633 MSRTYRQSSF
+633 MSRAYRQTSF
-643 VGEELRTADPENRL
+643 VSEELHKADPENRL

-665 LPAEAVRDNALFV
+665 LPAEAVRDNALFI
-678 SGLLVQKVGGPSVKP
+678 SGLLVQKVGGPIVKP

-780 FRTETATT
+780 IA
-788 DSERLD
+788 SENDDKGRLD
-794 AAFMLAVSRKPDAF
+794 VAFRLAVSRSLEDF
-808 ERSVLSTLLIES
+808 ERKLLTELLVASREQYRNDEASARVLV
-820 RKQYQGHEKAARN
+820 
-833 FISAGIAPTPYG
+833 SAGIAPKA
-845 FEVTEHAAWTAVAR
+845 EDVSVIEHAAWTAVAR

>member
-1 MKRRQRGNGFEA
+1 VKWQQQK
-13 VSRFGRVESPASFPR
+13 PALVYSLVA
-28 RVLGSRRRG
+28 VLGWTMDA
-37 REPSSHCQSL
+37 EP
-47 GTRLRGYDV
+47 V
-56 FVGKRKSVGT
+56 
-66 VQRAAFVVVLLLGQ
+66 AAQ
-80 ICSQDATAQVAS
+80 ATAKPG
-92 ESSRRAIRFSTDV
+92 SRTVRFSTDI
-105 RPLLSDRCFHCHGPD
+105 RPILADRCFHCHGPD
-120 EESREAELRLD
+120 EVSREAELRLD
-131 IAPESDEIVVPGKP
+131 IAPQADQIVVPGKP
-145 KGSELLRRITSTDPD
+145 AESKLLRRVISTDPD

-173 TKEVSLIKRWI
+173 KEERDLFRSWI

-198 PVRTKAPDLALDK
+198 PVRTKAFSVDVDK
-211 SSNWIDGF
+211 SLSWIDRY
-219 IAQRLADETLKLSPE
+219 IAQRLAGESLKLSPE
-234 ADPVTLIRRVSFDL
+234 ADRVTLIRRVSFDL
-248 TGLPPTPEEVA
+248 TGLPPTLEDVE
-259 AFVNDRSADA
+259 AFVKDDSDDA
-269 WEKVVDRLLASD
+269 WERQIDRLLASE

-308 HAISPY
+308 HPISPY

-333 EQLAGDLVEGSGTDQ
+333 EQLAGDLVEGSGIDQ

-410 YSMGAFFADLD
+410 YSIGAFFADLD

-448 RAKITAL
+448 RLRIDELKQ
-455 DTAIRECNEAIAA
+455 EIAGIKVA
-468 RKPVKPEKLEK
+468 SQHLANGNVDQPSIVAMIKKLEK
-479 AYDKAYAA
+479 EIEAIEKA
-487 ILKTLKTMKALGA
+487 
-500 DLEKS
+500 

-516 PRTMRVLPRGNWLDE
+516 PRTMRVLPRGNWLDD

-544 GKLDTGDQRATRL
+544 GNIETGNQRATRL
-557 DLAEWLTDAESGNG
+557 DLAKWLTDAKNGNG
-571 LLTSRVF
+571 LLTARVF
-578 ANRFWYLLLGNGI
+578 MNRFWYLLFGEGI
-591 ARNLTD
+591 APNLTD

-611 DNLAIEF
+611 DNLAIKF
-618 VESGWNIRHMLKLIA
+618 VESGWDVRHMLKLIA
-633 MSRTYRQSSF
+633 MSRAYRQSSY
-643 VGEELRTADPENRL
+643 VSDGTLTADPGNRL

-665 LPAEAVRDNALFV
+665 LPAEAVRDNALFI

-704 FPTRKYAQHNDDRQ
+704 FPTRKYAQHNDERQ

-761 TLLNDPTFVEAARA
+761 TLLNDPTFVEAARS
-775 FAERI
+775 FAARI
-780 FRTETATT
+780 LDDARDDRA
-788 DSERLD
+788 RLD
-794 AAFMLAVSRKPDAF
+794 TAFRLAVSRSPDDF
-808 ERSVLSTLLIES
+808 ERKLVMQLLVDS
-820 RKQYQGHEKAARN
+820 RGQFRADEAAARALV
-833 FISAGIAPTPYG
+833 STGLAPEDDG
-845 FEVTEHAAWTAVAR
+845 VSVVEHAAWTTVAR

>member
-1 MKRRQRGNGFEA
+1 MKRDSFRNFLASVFQIGLTI
-13 VSRFGRVESPASFPR
+13 SLASFPR
-28 RVLGSRRRG
+28 R
-37 REPSSHCQSL
+37 REPRTRWMSL
-47 GTRLRGYDV
+47 GTRLRGYDEV
-56 FVGKRKSVGT
+56 VGSRVSART
-66 VQRAAFVVVLLLGQ
+66 AQLAAYGFVLLLGLSL
-80 ICSQDATAQVAS
+80 SQRVTAQTVRQTS
-92 ESSRRAIRFSTDV
+92 GQSIRFSTDI
-105 RPLLSDRCFHCHGPD
+105 RPLLSDRCFQCHGPD

-131 IAPESDEIVVPGKP
+131 ITPEADHIVVPGKLAE
-145 KGSELLRRITSTDPD
+145 SELWRRITATDPD

-173 TKEVSLIKRWI
+173 NDEISLLRRWI
-184 EGGGKWS
+184 QGSGKWS

-198 PVRTKAPDLALDK
+198 PVKTERPDVGGDG
-211 SSNWIDGF
+211 STNWIDRF
-219 IAQRLADETLKLSPE
+219 IAQRLADESLKLSQE
-234 ADPVTLIRRVSFDL
+234 ADRVTLIRRVSFDL
-248 TGLPPTPEEVA
+248 TGLPPTPKEVD
-259 AFVNDRSADA
+259 AFVVDKSPEA
-269 WEKVVDRLLASD
+269 WEKLIDRLLASD

-320 AFIENMPFDRFTA
+320 AFIDNMPFDRFTA
-333 EQLAGDLVEGSGTDQ
+333 EQLAGDLVEGSGIDQ

-361 HEGGLQPREY
+361 HEGGLQPKEY

-436 REPELVVLTRRE
+436 RDPELVVLTRRE
-448 RAKITAL
+448 RLRIKELDQKIGETKA
-455 DTAIRECNEAIAA
+455 AIASLASDDAA
-468 RKPVKPEKLEK
+468 RSKLEATIAELTK
-479 AYDKAYAA
+479 EKAA
-487 ILKTLKTMKALGA
+487 IS
-500 DLEKS
+500 KS
-505 ARRTMISASIK
+505 ARRTMISASIE
-516 PRTMRVLPRGNWLDE
+516 PRTMRVLPRGNWLDD
-531 SGPIVTSAIPSFL
+531 SGPIVTSSIPKFL

-557 DLAEWLTDAESGNG
+557 DLADWLTDAENGNG
-571 LLTSRVF
+571 LLTARVF
-578 ANRFWYLLLGNGI
+578 ANRFWYLLFGNGI

-611 DNLAIEF
+611 GNLAIEF
-618 VESGWNIRHMLKLIA
+618 VESGWNVRHMLKLIA
-633 MSRTYRQSSF
+633 MSRAYRQSSL
-643 VGEELRTADPENRL
+643 VSDELREVDPENRL
-657 FSRQSRFR
+657 FSRQARFR

-678 SGLLVQKVGGPSVKP
+678 SGLLVQQVGGPSVKP

-775 FAERI
+775 FADRI
-780 FRTETATT
+780 MASSN
-788 DSERLD
+788 DDKGRLD
-794 AAFMLAVSRKPDAF
+794 VAFRLAVSRSLEDF
-808 ERSVLSTLLIES
+808 ERNLLTELLVAS
-820 RKQYQGHEKAARN
+820 REQYRSDEASARALV
-833 FISAGIAPTPYG
+833 SAGIAPKAEGGSVVEY
-845 FEVTEHAAWTAVAR
+845 AAWTAVAR

>member
-1 MKRRQRGNGFEA
+1 MKRQQRNIAIGCSLVAALGWAMGVELVAAQTADKPGGRA
-13 VSRFGRVESPASFPR
+13 V
-28 RVLGSRRRG
+28 
-37 REPSSHCQSL
+37 
-47 GTRLRGYDV
+47 
-56 FVGKRKSVGT
+56 
-66 VQRAAFVVVLLLGQ
+66 
-80 ICSQDATAQVAS
+80 
-92 ESSRRAIRFSTDV
+92 RFSTDI
-105 RPLLSDRCFHCHGPD
+105 RPILSDRCFHCHGPD

-131 IAPESDEIVVPGKP
+131 IAPESDEVVVPSNP
-145 KGSELLRRITSTDPD
+145 EESELLRRILSTDPD

-168 GKPLT
+168 GKPLAAD
-173 TKEVSLIKRWI
+173 EVSLIRGWI
-184 EGGGKWS
+184 ERGGKWS

-198 PVRTKAPDLALDK
+198 PVKISPPRVNVDGPP
-211 SSNWIDGF
+211 NWIDQF
-219 IAQRLADETLKLSPE
+219 IGQRLAEESLKLSPE
-234 ADPVTLIRRVSFDL
+234 ADRVTLLRRVSFDL

-259 AFVNDRSADA
+259 TFVNDKSDGA
-269 WEKVVDRLLASD
+269 WEKLVDRLLASD

-308 HAISPY
+308 HSISPY

-333 EQLAGDLVEGSGTDQ
+333 EQLAGDLVEGSGIDQ

-399 HKFDPYTIEDF
+399 HKFDPYTMEDF
-410 YSMGAFFADLD
+410 YSIGAFFADLD

-448 RAKITAL
+448 RQRIDELKQEIAGIKVAAQHLANGNADQPPIVAMIKRL
-455 DTAIRECNEAIAA
+455 EKEVEAI
-468 RKPVKPEKLEK
+468 EK
-479 AYDKAYAA
+479 A
-487 ILKTLKTMKALGA
+487 
-500 DLEKS
+500 
-505 ARRTMISASIK
+505 ARRTMVSASIK

-531 SGPIVTSAIPSFL
+531 SGPVVTSAIPSFL
-544 GKLDTGDQRATRL
+544 GKLDTGDRRATRL
-557 DLAEWLTDAESGNG
+557 DLANWLTDAKNGNG
-571 LLTSRVF
+571 LLTARVF
-578 ANRFWYLLLGNGI
+578 VNRFWYLLFGNGI

-597 FGGQGEPPSHPELL
+597 FGGQGEPPTHPELL

-618 VESGWNIRHMLKLIA
+618 VDSGWDVRHMLKFIA
-633 MSRTYRQSSF
+633 MSRAYRQASVVSD
-643 VGEELRTADPENRL
+643 ELRKADSENRL

-665 LPAEAVRDNALFV
+665 LPAEAVRDNALFI

-775 FAERI
+775 FAARI
-780 FRTETATT
+780 LDGTSDDMARLGRAFR
-788 DSERLD
+788 
-794 AAFMLAVSRKPDAF
+794 LAVSRSPDDF
-808 ERSVLSTLLIES
+808 ERKLVMQLLAES
-820 RKQYQGHEKAARN
+820 REQFRADEAAARALV
-833 FISAGIAPTPYG
+833 STGLAPKDDQ
-845 FEVTEHAAWTAVAR
+845 VSVVEHAAWATVAR

>member
-1 MKRRQRGNGFEA
+1 MKRGSFRIFFALVAQIGIQI
-13 VSRFGRVESPASFPR
+13 SLASFPR
-28 RVLGSRRRG
+28 R
-37 REPSSHCQSL
+37 REPRTCWVSL
-47 GTRLRGYDV
+47 GTRLRGYDE
-56 FVGKRKSVGT
+56 SVGRPVYAGT
-66 VQRAAFVVVLLLGQ
+66 VRLAALSLVVLFLLSS
-80 ICSQDATAQVAS
+80 SQRATAQPAREAS
-92 ESSRRAIRFSTDV
+92 SRAIRFSGDI

-120 EESREAELRLD
+120 EGSREAELRLD
-131 IAPESDEIVVPGKP
+131 IAPEADHIVVSGKP
-145 KGSELLRRITSTDPD
+145 SESELFRRITSTDPD
-160 EQMPPPGH
+160 EQMPPPRH

-173 TKEVSLIKRWI
+173 DDEISLLRRWI
-184 EGGGKWS
+184 QSGGKWS

-198 PVRTKAPDLALDK
+198 PVQTETPDIGGH
-211 SSNWIDGF
+211 SSTNWIDRF
-219 IAQRLADETLKLSPE
+219 IVQRLADESLKLSPE
-234 ADPVTLIRRVSFDL
+234 AARVTLIRRVSFDL
-248 TGLPPTPEEVA
+248 TGLPPTPEEVD
-259 AFVNDRSADA
+259 AFVNDKSDDA
-269 WEKVVDRLLASD
+269 WETVVDRLLASD
-281 AHGERM
+281 EHGEQM

-320 AFIENMPFDRFTA
+320 AFIDNMPFDRFTA
-333 EQLAGDLVEGSGTDQ
+333 EQLAGDLVEGSGIDQ

-361 HEGGLQPREY
+361 HEGGLQPKEY

-410 YSMGAFFADLD
+410 YSIGAFFADLD
-421 EAKHFTSGGNSLPTK
+421 EAQHFKSGGNSLPTK

-448 RAKITAL
+448 RLRIDELKQEIAG
-455 DTAIRECNEAIAA
+455 IRIASQHA
-468 RKPVKPEKLEK
+468 AVGDADQSSVGAVIEKLEK
-479 AYDKAYAA
+479 EIEAINKA
-487 ILKTLKTMKALGA
+487 
-500 DLEKS
+500 
-505 ARRTMISASIK
+505 ARRTMISASIE
-516 PRTMRVLPRGNWLDE
+516 PRSMRVLPRGNWLDD
-531 SGPIVTSAIPSFL
+531 SGPIVTSSIPKFL
-544 GKLDTGDQRATRL
+544 GTLDTGDHRATRL
-557 DLAEWLTDAESGNG
+557 DLANWLTDAENGNG
-571 LLTSRVF
+571 LLTARVF
-578 ANRFWYLLLGNGI
+578 ANRFWYLLFGQGI

-618 VESGWNIRHMLKLIA
+618 VDSGWNVRHMLKLIT
-633 MSRTYRQSSF
+633 MSRSYRQSSL
-643 VGEELRTADPENRL
+643 VTAELREADPENRL
-657 FSRQSRFR
+657 FSRQPRFR

-678 SGLLVQKVGGPSVKP
+678 SGLLVQQVGGPSVKP

-704 FPTRKYAQHNDDRQ
+704 FPTRKYAQHNDERQ

-775 FAERI
+775 FAARVMT
-780 FRTETATT
+780 FA
-788 DSERLD
+788 DDDHARLD
-794 AAFMLAVSRKPDAF
+794 VAFRLAVSRSPDDF
-808 ERSVLSTLLIES
+808 ERKMLTELLVAS
-820 RKQYQGHEKAARN
+820 RSQYRSDEAAALALV
-833 FISAGIAPTPYG
+833 SAGIAPKAEG
-845 FEVTEHAAWTAVAR
+845 GSVVEHAAWTAVAR

>member
-1 MKRRQRGNGFEA
+1 MKFATSSLLTNTSTKRQRVN
-13 VSRFGRVESPASFPR
+13 
-28 RVLGSRRRG
+28 
-37 REPSSHCQSL
+37 
-47 GTRLRGYDV
+47 
-56 FVGKRKSVGT
+56 
-66 VQRAAFVVVLLLGQ
+66 VVLKSTRWRFVLVSCFLGLSINQ
-80 ICSQDATAQVAS
+80 TAFAQEGRPV
-92 ESSRRAIRFSTDV
+92 RFSTDI
-105 RPLLSDRCFHCHGPD
+105 RPILSDRCFHCHGPD

-131 IAPESDEIVVPGKP
+131 IAPEADHIVVPGKP
-145 KGSELLRRITSTDPD
+145 AKSELLHRVLSTDPD

-173 TKEVSLIKRWI
+173 KDESNLLQRWI
-184 EGGGKWS
+184 EGGGRWS

-198 PVRTKAPDLALDK
+198 PLKTTPLEVAVDEP
-211 SSNWIDGF
+211 SNWIDRF
-219 IAQRLADETLKLSPE
+219 VAQRLADESLKLSPE
-234 ADPVTLIRRVSFDL
+234 ADRVTLIRRVSFDL
-248 TGLPPTPEEVA
+248 TGLPPTPQEVD
-259 AFVNDRSADA
+259 AFVNDKSDGA
-269 WEKVVDRLLASD
+269 WEKLIDRLLTSE

-308 HAISPY
+308 HSISPY

-320 AFIENMPFDRFTA
+320 AFIENMPFDRFTV
-333 EQLAGDLVEGSGTDQ
+333 EQLAGDLVEDSGIDQ

-410 YSMGAFFADLD
+410 YSLGAFFADLD

-448 RAKITAL
+448 RLRIDELKQ
-455 DTAIRECNEAIAA
+455 EIAGINVA
-468 RKPVKPEKLEK
+468 SQHVANGNADQPSVEIMIEKLEK
-479 AYDKAYAA
+479 EIDAIKKA
-487 ILKTLKTMKALGA
+487 
-500 DLEKS
+500 S
-505 ARRTMISASIK
+505 RRTMISAPIK
-516 PRTMRVLPRGNWLDE
+516 PRTMRVLPRGNWLDN
-531 SGPIVTSAIPSFL
+531 SGPIVTPSIPKFL

-557 DLAEWLTDAESGNG
+557 DLANWLTEAENGNG
-571 LLTSRVF
+571 LLTARVVM
-578 ANRFWYLLLGNGI
+578 NRFWYLLFGEGI

-618 VESGWNIRHMLKLIA
+618 VDSGWDIRHMLKLIA
-633 MSRTYRQSSF
+633 MSRAYRQPSS
-643 VGEELRTADPENRL
+643 VSDGTLTADPENRL

-665 LPAEAVRDNALFV
+665 LPAEAVRDNALFI

-693 YQPAGYYRHLN
+693 YQPVGYYRHLN
-704 FPTRKYAQHNDDRQ
+704 FPTRKYAQHNDERQ

-775 FAERI
+775 FAARI
-780 FRTETATT
+780 LDGASGDRA
-788 DSERLD
+788 RLD
-794 AAFMLAVSRKPDAF
+794 TAFRLAVSRSPDDF
-808 ERSVLSTLLIES
+808 ERKLVMQLLAES
-820 RKQYQGHEKAARN
+820 REQFRADEAAARALVSTGLAPADDEV
-833 FISAGIAPTPYG
+833 SA
-845 FEVTEHAAWTAVAR
+845 VEHAAWTTVAR

>member
-1 MKRRQRGNGFEA
+1 VTYFSNPTRARSTNCPRVTTVNVLNCVPLALPVRAPFEMQQFLSIGKASGTQMRWAVAVHRRGLTCWC
-13 VSRFGRVESPASFPR
+13 
-28 RVLGSRRRG
+28 RVLVL
-37 REPSSHCQSL
+37 SL
-47 GTRLRGYDV
+47 L
-56 FVGKRKSVGT
+56 FS
-66 VQRAAFVVVLLLGQ
+66 AFTPVL
-80 ICSQDATAQVAS
+80 ATASDRPV
-92 ESSRRAIRFSTDV
+92 RFSTDV
-105 RPLLSDRCFHCHGPD
+105 RPILSDRCFHCHGPD

-131 IAPESDEIVVPGKP
+131 IAPEADDIVVPGKLADS
-145 KGSELLRRITSTDPD
+145 KLLRRIMSTDPD
-160 EQMPPPGH
+160 EQMPPLGH

-173 TKEVSLIKRWI
+173 RAETNLISRWI

-198 PVRTKAPDLALDK
+198 PVRNKTPDVVLDG
-211 SSNWIDGF
+211 SANWIDRF
-219 IAQRLADETLKLSPE
+219 IVQRLTDESLKISPE
-234 ADPVTLIRRVSFDL
+234 ADRVTLIRRVSFDL
-248 TGLPPTPEEVA
+248 TGLPPTLEEVD
-259 AFVNDRSADA
+259 AFINDQSPVA
-269 WEKVVDRLLASD
+269 WEKLIDRLLASD

-287 ATYWLDLV
+287 ASYWLDLV

-308 HAISPY
+308 HNISPY

-333 EQLAGDLVEGSGTDQ
+333 EQLAGDLVEGAGIDQ

-361 HEGGLQPREY
+361 HEGGLQPKEY

-410 YSMGAFFADLD
+410 YSMGAFFSDLD
-421 EAKHFTSGGNSLPTK
+421 EAQHFKSGGNSLPTK

-448 RAKITAL
+448 RLRIDELKQEIAG
-455 DTAIRECNEAIAA
+455 IRIASQHA
-468 RKPVKPEKLEK
+468 ANGNVDQSSIDAEIEKLEK
-479 AYDKAYAA
+479 VIEATNKN
-487 ILKTLKTMKALGA
+487 
-500 DLEKS
+500 
-505 ARRTMISASIK
+505 ARRTMISVAIE
-516 PRTMRVLPRGNWLDE
+516 PRTMRVLPRGNWLDD
-531 SGPIVTSAIPSFL
+531 SGPIVTSSIPKFL
-544 GKLDTGDQRATRL
+544 GKLETGNQRATRL
-557 DLAEWLTDAESGNG
+557 DLANWLTDAESGNG

-578 ANRFWYLLLGNGI
+578 ANRFWYLLFGSGI

-597 FGGQGEPPSHPELL
+597 FGGQGEPPSHLELL

-618 VESGWNIRHMLKLIA
+618 VESGWNVRHLLKLIA

-643 VGEELRTADPENRL
+643 VSEELRKSDPENRL
-657 FSRQSRFR
+657 FSRQARFR

-678 SGLLVQKVGGPSVKP
+678 SGLLVQQVGGPSVKP
-693 YQPAGYYRHLN
+693 YQPVGYYRHLN
-704 FPTRKYAQHNDDRQ
+704 FPTREYVQHNDERQ

-735 LKAFDAPRR
+735 MKAFDAPRR

-752 RSNTPLASL
+752 ASNTPLASL

-775 FAERI
+775 FAVRI
-780 FRTETATT
+780 INTT
-788 DSERLD
+788 NDDQTRLD
-794 AAFMLAVSRKPDAF
+794 AAFQIAVARTPDDF
-808 ERSVLSTLLIES
+808 ERELLNRLLTSS
-820 RKQYQGHEKAARN
+820 REQYRKDEAAARLLVTT
-833 FISAGIAPTPYG
+833 GLAPAADKVP
-845 FEVTEHAAWTAVAR
+845 VVEHAAWTVVAR

>member
-1 MKRRQRGNGFEA
+1 M
-13 VSRFGRVESPASFPR
+13 
-28 RVLGSRRRG
+28 
-37 REPSSHCQSL
+37 
-47 GTRLRGYDV
+47 
-56 FVGKRKSVGT
+56 
-66 VQRAAFVVVLLLGQ
+66 
-80 ICSQDATAQVAS
+80 
-92 ESSRRAIRFSTDV
+92 
-105 RPLLSDRCFHCHGPD
+105 
-120 EESREAELRLD
+120 
-131 IAPESDEIVVPGKP
+131 VPGK
-145 KGSELLRRITSTDPD
+145 SDASLLVKFVLGDDPD
-160 EQMPPPGH
+160 LVMPPEGDR
-168 GKPLT
+168 LSES
-173 TKEVSLIKRWI
+173 EVSLL
-184 EGGGKWS
+184 
-191 AHWAYEK
+191 
-198 PVRTKAPDLALDK
+198 LA
-211 SSNWIDGF
+211 WIDQGATMPDIEVAELTTDHWSLQPVVRPSIPLLKDGVKVNPIDAF
-219 IAQRLADETLKLSPE
+219 ISAKLLENGLQMSSPADR
-234 ADPVTLIRRVSFDL
+234 VTLIRRVSFDL
-248 TGLPPTPEEVA
+248 TGLPPTPEEVDS
-259 AFVNDRSADA
+259 FVNDNSNDA
-269 WEKVVDRLLASD
+269 WEKLVDRLLGSD
-281 AHGERM
+281 EHGERM

-333 EQLAGDLVEGSGTDQ
+333 EQLAGDLVEGSGIDQ

-448 RAKITAL
+448 RLRIDELMKEIAAIKGAAKYVDAAVQSSI
-455 DTAIRECNEAIAA
+455 DVAIGKFQKEIEAI
-468 RKPVKPEKLEK
+468 EK
-479 AYDKAYAA
+479 A
-487 ILKTLKTMKALGA
+487 
-500 DLEKS
+500 

-516 PRTMRVLPRGNWLDE
+516 PRTMKVLPRGNWLDD
-531 SGPIVTSAIPSFL
+531 SGPVVTSAIPSFL
-544 GKLDTGDQRATRL
+544 GKLDTGEQRATRL
-557 DLAEWLTDAESGNG
+557 DLANWLTDAENGNG
-571 LLTSRVF
+571 LLTARVF
-578 ANRFWYLLLGNGI
+578 ANRFWYLLFGSGI

-618 VESGWNIRHMLKLIA
+618 VDSGWNVRHMLKLIA
-633 MSRTYRQSSF
+633 MSRAYRQSSL
-643 VGEELRTADPENRL
+643 VTDKLREADPENRL

-704 FPTRKYAQHNDDRQ
+704 FPTRKYAQHNDERQ

-761 TLLNDPTFVEAARA
+761 TLLNDPTFVETARA
-775 FAERI
+775 FAARI
-780 FRTETATT
+780 LDGSSDDKA
-788 DSERLD
+788 RLD
-794 AAFMLAVSRKPDAF
+794 TAFRLAVSRSPDDF
-808 ERSVLSTLLIES
+808 ERKLVMQLLAES
-820 RKQYQGHEKAARN
+820 REQFRADEAAARALV
-833 FISAGIAPTPYG
+833 STGLAPKDD
-845 FEVTEHAAWTAVAR
+845 EVSVVEHAAWTTVAR

>member
-1 MKRRQRGNGFEA
+1 MKRDSFRNFLAPVVQISLTIFL
-13 VSRFGRVESPASFPR
+13 ASFPR
-28 RVLGSRRRG
+28 R
-37 REPSSHCQSL
+37 REPRTHWMSL
-47 GTRLRGYDV
+47 VTRLRGYDEV
-56 FVGKRKSVGT
+56 VGGGESSRT
-66 VQRAAFVVVLLLGQ
+66 VQLAAFGLVLLLGLSS
-80 ICSQDATAQVAS
+80 SQRATAQPTRKTSGRTV
-92 ESSRRAIRFSTDV
+92 RFSTDI

-131 IAPESDEIVVPGKP
+131 IAPEPDHIVVPGKP
-145 KGSELLRRITSTDPD
+145 AESELFRRITSKDPD

-168 GKPLT
+168 GKPLMND
-173 TKEVSLIKRWI
+173 EISLLRRWI
-184 EGGGKWS
+184 QSGGKWS

-198 PVRTKAPDLALDK
+198 PVKTDPPNVAVDDSA
-211 SSNWIDGF
+211 NWIDQF
-219 IAQRLADETLKLSPE
+219 LAQRLVDRSLNLSPE
-234 ADPVTLIRRVSFDL
+234 ADRVTLIRRVSFDL
-248 TGLPPTPEEVA
+248 TGLPPTPEHVD
-259 AFVNDRSADA
+259 AFVSDRSKNA

-281 AHGERM
+281 EYGERM
-287 ATYWLDLV
+287 ATFWLDLV

-333 EQLAGDLVEGSGTDQ
+333 EQLAGDLVEGSGIDQ

-361 HEGGLQPREY
+361 HEGGLQPKEY

-399 HKFDPYTIEDF
+399 HKFDPYSIEDF

-448 RAKITAL
+448 RLRIVEL
-455 DTAIRECNEAIAA
+455 REEIAGIKIAA
-468 RKPVKPEKLEK
+468 QHVANGNADQPSVDAVLEKLENEIKSIQK
-479 AYDKAYAA
+479 A
-487 ILKTLKTMKALGA
+487 
-500 DLEKS
+500 
-505 ARRTMISASIK
+505 ARRTMISASIE
-516 PRTMRVLPRGNWLDE
+516 PRTMKVLPRGNWLDE
-531 SGPIVTSAIPSFL
+531 SGPIVTASIPKFL
-544 GKLDTGDQRATRL
+544 GQLDTGEQRATRL
-557 DLAEWLTDAESGNG
+557 DLANWLTDAEKGNG
-571 LLTSRVF
+571 LLTARVF
-578 ANRFWYLLLGNGI
+578 ANRFWYLLFGNGV

-618 VESGWNIRHMLKLIA
+618 VSSGWNIRHMLKLIA
-633 MSRTYRQSSF
+633 MSRSYRQSSL
-643 VGEELRTADPENRL
+643 VTDKLREADPENRL

-704 FPTRKYAQHNDDRQ
+704 FPTRKYTQHTDDRQ

-775 FAERI
+775 FADRI
-780 FRTETATT
+780 MTSAN
-788 DSERLD
+788 DDQGRLD
-794 AAFMLAVSRKPDAF
+794 VAFRLAVSRSLEDF
-808 ERSVLSTLLIES
+808 ERDLLTELLVASREQYRADEASARALVSTGLAPKNDEVSV
-820 RKQYQGHEKAARN
+820 
-833 FISAGIAPTPYG
+833 
-845 FEVTEHAAWTAVAR
+845 VEHAAWTTVAR

>member
-1 MKRRQRGNGFEA
+1 MKRQQRNIAIGCFLVAALGWPMSAGLVAAQAADKPGGRA
-13 VSRFGRVESPASFPR
+13 V
-28 RVLGSRRRG
+28 
-37 REPSSHCQSL
+37 
-47 GTRLRGYDV
+47 
-56 FVGKRKSVGT
+56 
-66 VQRAAFVVVLLLGQ
+66 
-80 ICSQDATAQVAS
+80 
-92 ESSRRAIRFSTDV
+92 RFSTDI
-105 RPLLSDRCFHCHGPD
+105 RPILSDRCFHCHGPD

-131 IAPESDEIVVPGKP
+131 IAPESDEVVVPGHP
-145 KGSELLRRITSTDPD
+145 EESELLRRILSTDPD

-173 TKEVSLIKRWI
+173 SDEVSLIRGWI

-198 PVRTKAPDLALDK
+198 PVRTKAADVNFDN
-211 SSNWIDGF
+211 SSNWIDRF
-219 IAQRLADETLKLSPE
+219 IVQRLADESLKPSPE
-234 ADPVTLIRRVSFDL
+234 ADRVTLIRRVSFDL

-259 AFVNDRSADA
+259 AFVNDKSDGA
-269 WEKVVDRLLASD
+269 WEKLVDRLLASD

-308 HAISPY
+308 HSISPY

-333 EQLAGDLVEGSGTDQ
+333 EQLAGDLVEGSGIDQ

-371 LAIYAADRI
+371 LAIYSADRI

-399 HKFDPYTIEDF
+399 HKFDPYTMEDF
-410 YSMGAFFADLD
+410 YSIGAFFADLD

-448 RAKITAL
+448 RLRIDELKQ
-455 DTAIRECNEAIAA
+455 EIAGIKVA
-468 RKPVKPEKLEK
+468 SQHLANGDADQPPIVAMIKKLEK
-479 AYDKAYAA
+479 EVETIEKA
-487 ILKTLKTMKALGA
+487 
-500 DLEKS
+500 

-516 PRTMRVLPRGNWLDE
+516 PRTMRVLPRGNWLDD
-531 SGPIVTSAIPSFL
+531 SGPIVTSAIPQFL
-544 GKLDTGDQRATRL
+544 GKLETGDRRATRL
-557 DLAEWLTDAESGNG
+557 DLANWLTDAKNGNG
-571 LLTSRVF
+571 LLTARVF
-578 ANRFWYLLLGNGI
+578 VNRFWYLLFGNGI

-597 FGGQGEPPSHPELL
+597 FGGQGEPPTHPELL

-618 VESGWNIRHMLKLIA
+618 VESGWDVRHMLKLIA
-633 MSRTYRQSSF
+633 MSRAYRQASVVSD
-643 VGEELRTADPENRL
+643 ELREADPENRL

-704 FPTRKYAQHNDDRQ
+704 FPTRKYAQHNDERQ

-775 FAERI
+775 FAARI
-780 FRTETATT
+780 LDGTRDDKA
-788 DSERLD
+788 RLD
-794 AAFMLAVSRKPDAF
+794 KAFRLAVSRSPDDF
-808 ERSVLSTLLIES
+808 ERKLVIQLLAES
-820 RKQYQGHEKAARN
+820 REQFRTDEAAARALV
-833 FISAGIAPTPYG
+833 STGLAPADE
-845 FEVTEHAAWTAVAR
+845 EVAVVEHAAWTTVAR

>member
-1 MKRRQRGNGFEA
+1 MKFATSSSPITTSTKRQRVGFRSALTRWRFVLVVCFLSSIIPRTANAQGERA
-13 VSRFGRVESPASFPR
+13 V
-28 RVLGSRRRG
+28 
-37 REPSSHCQSL
+37 
-47 GTRLRGYDV
+47 
-56 FVGKRKSVGT
+56 
-66 VQRAAFVVVLLLGQ
+66 
-80 ICSQDATAQVAS
+80 
-92 ESSRRAIRFSTDV
+92 RFSTDI

-131 IAPESDEIVVPGKP
+131 IAPESDNIVVPGKSAE
-145 KGSELLRRITSTDPD
+145 SELFRRITSNDPD

-173 TKEVSLIKRWI
+173 KDEIGLLRRWI
-184 EGGGKWS
+184 QSGGKWS

-198 PVRTKAPDLALDK
+198 PVKTDPPDVAVDD
-211 SSNWIDGF
+211 SANWIDRF
-219 IAQRLADETLKLSPE
+219 IAQRLADESLKPSPE
-234 ADPVTLIRRVSFDL
+234 ADRVTLIRRVSFDL
-248 TGLPPTPEEVA
+248 TGLPPTPEQVD
-259 AFVNDRSADA
+259 AFVADKSADA

-281 AHGERM
+281 EHGERM
-287 ATYWLDLV
+287 ATYWLDLA

-333 EQLAGDLVEGSGTDQ
+333 EQLAGDLVEGSGIDQ

-361 HEGGLQPREY
+361 HEGGLQPKEY

-448 RAKITAL
+448 RLRIKEVREEIALIKVASQHVGKQPADQSSVDAEIAKL
-455 DTAIRECNEAIAA
+455 ENEIAA
-468 RKPVKPEKLEK
+468 IEK
-479 AYDKAYAA
+479 A
-487 ILKTLKTMKALGA
+487 
-500 DLEKS
+500 

-516 PRTMRVLPRGNWLDE
+516 PRTMRVLPRGNWLDDN
-531 SGPIVTSAIPSFL
+531 GPIVASSIPKFL
-544 GKLDTGDQRATRL
+544 GQLDTDEQRATRL
-557 DLAEWLTDAESGNG
+557 DLANWLTDAEKGNG
-571 LLTSRVF
+571 LLTARVF
-578 ANRFWYLLLGNGI
+578 ANRFWYLLFGNGI

-618 VESGWNIRHMLKLIA
+618 VASGWNVRHMLKSIA
-633 MSRTYRQSSF
+633 MSRAYRQTSVVSDQ
-643 VGEELRTADPENRL
+643 LREADPENRL

-704 FPTRKYAQHNDDRQ
+704 FPTRKYAQHNDERQ

-775 FAERI
+775 FADRI
-780 FRTETATT
+780 MASAN
-788 DSERLD
+788 DDQDRLD
-794 AAFMLAVSRKPDAF
+794 VAFRLAVSRTPDDF
-808 ERSVLSTLLIES
+808 ERKLLTELLTAS
-820 RKQYQGHEKAARN
+820 REQYRADEASAWALV
-833 FISAGIAPTPYG
+833 SAGIAPKAEG
-845 FEVTEHAAWTAVAR
+845 VSVVEHAAWTVVAR

>member
-1 MKRRQRGNGFEA
+1 MTWNCPLTQKREDAEFRKGIYKGPTRCSSLFSKLKIRESIPVLFAILRVSVTLRQARQDG
-13 VSRFGRVESPASFPR
+13 
-28 RVLGSRRRG
+28 LGWGS
-37 REPSSHCQSL
+37 
-47 GTRLRGYDV
+47 
-56 FVGKRKSVGT
+56 
-66 VQRAAFVVVLLLGQ
+66 VLLLPFFFAVMGVGDRTQ
-80 ICSQDATAQVAS
+80 AQSPGRNV
-92 ESSRRAIRFSTDV
+92 RFSTDI

-131 IAPESDEIVVPGKP
+131 IAPDADHIVVPSKP
-145 KGSELLRRITSTDPD
+145 SESELLRRVTSSDPD

-168 GKPLT
+168 GKTLT
-173 TKEVSLIKRWI
+173 TEEINLLRRWI
-184 EGGGKWS
+184 QGGGKWS

-198 PVRTKAPDLALDK
+198 PVKTVPPDVAVDGR
-211 SSNWIDGF
+211 SNWIDRF
-219 IAQRLADETLKLSPE
+219 IAARLGDESLKLSPE
-234 ADPVTLIRRVSFDL
+234 ADRVTLIRRISFDL
-248 TGLPPTPEEVA
+248 TGLPPTPEEVD
-259 AFVNDRSADA
+259 AFVNDRSEEA

-281 AHGERM
+281 EHGERM

-308 HAISPY
+308 HSISPY

-333 EQLAGDLVEGSGTDQ
+333 EQIAGDLVEGSGVDQ

-361 HEGGLQPREY
+361 HEGGLQPKEY

-421 EAKHFTSGGNSLPTK
+421 EAKHFKSGGNSLPTK
-436 REPELVVLTRRE
+436 REPEIVVLTRRE
-448 RAKITAL
+448 RLRIEELNQKIGESKAVVAAL
-455 DTAIRECNEAIAA
+455 TSGSAA
-468 RKPVKPEKLEK
+468 RSELEATITELAK
-479 AYDKAYAA
+479 AKES
-487 ILKTLKTMKALGA
+487 I
-500 DLEKS
+500 S
-505 ARRTMISASIK
+505 RNARRTMISASIE
-516 PRTMRVLPRGNWLDE
+516 PRTMRVLPRGNWLDD
-531 SGPIVTSAIPSFL
+531 SGAIVVSAIPKFL
-544 GKLDTGDQRATRL
+544 GQLDTGGQRATRL
-557 DLAEWLTDAESGNG
+557 DLANWLTDAENGNG
-571 LLTSRVF
+571 LLTARVF
-578 ANRFWYLLLGNGI
+578 VNRFWYLLFGEGL

-618 VESGWNIRHMLKLIA
+618 VESGWNVRHMLRLIA
-633 MSRTYRQSSF
+633 TSRAYRQSSL
-643 VGEELRTADPENRL
+643 VRGELREADPENRL

-665 LPAEAVRDNALFV
+665 LSAEAIRDNSLFI
-678 SGLLVQKVGGPSVKP
+678 SGLLVQQVGGASVKP
-693 YQPAGYYRHLN
+693 YQPIGYYRHLN

-775 FAERI
+775 FAARI
-780 FRTETATT
+780 MAGASDDR
-788 DSERLD
+788 SRLD
-794 AAFMLAVSRKPDAF
+794 EAFRLAVSRVPDDF
-808 ERSVLSTLLIES
+808 ERQLLTQLLAES
-820 RKQYQGHEKAARN
+820 RSQFRTDEASARALVSTG
-833 FISAGIAPTPYG
+833 ISPQP
-845 FEVTEHAAWTAVAR
+845 EQVSVSEHAAWTTVAR